1 MRPEPNMVI
10 ADRYQFLE
18 QIAVGGMGEVW
29 LGHDLAASRDV
40 AIKVLREEHTGEEGF
55 LNRFRAEARATSG
68 LNHPGVART
77 YAYGEQG
84 GSAYIVME
92 LVVAEPLSE
101 TLDRTKTITPR
112 YTIGILSQ
120 AARALHAAHEGGVVH
135 RDIKPGNILVDPNG
149 QVKLTDFG
157 IARAVGQPAMTEVGM
172 VMGTAQYLSPE
183 QVNGRAAT
191 PSSDIY
197 ALGIV
202 AYEMLAGNRPFTGT
216 TPLEIAIR
224 HVEDPVPPL
233 TPSVPRPLS
242 DLVMSA
248 LDKDPANRPS
258 TAEEFAEQLEE
269 CQRIIDGVSG
279 INGNEASNETRR
291 SKSGALQS
299 AEDVAPYPPRKFKT
313 LATWTGQRLSW
324 LSPPLLALIILMIFA
339 LLGALV
345 AGRIFA
351 AGIPSEAPDAVYT
364 ASVFDSWQNTVGTST
379 IKDV

>member
-279 INGNEASNETRR
+279 INGNEANNETRR